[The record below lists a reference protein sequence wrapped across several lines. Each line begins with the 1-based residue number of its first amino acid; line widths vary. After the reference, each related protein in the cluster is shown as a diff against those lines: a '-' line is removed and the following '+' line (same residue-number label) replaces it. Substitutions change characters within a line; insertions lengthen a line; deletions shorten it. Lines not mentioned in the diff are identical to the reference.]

1 MEKTIITFGNIESE
15 KQTFRQHKRPI
26 SIKKNIDFN
35 KIVVTNKVDFGKKV
49 FKYFIGYKDAK
60 K

>member
-26 SIKKNIDFN
+26 SIKKI
-35 KIVVTNKVDFGKKV
+35 
-49 FKYFIGYKDAK
+49 
-60 K
+60 

>member
-26 SIKKNIDFN
+26 LIKKI
-35 KIVVTNKVDFGKKV
+35 
-49 FKYFIGYKDAK
+49 
-60 K
+60 